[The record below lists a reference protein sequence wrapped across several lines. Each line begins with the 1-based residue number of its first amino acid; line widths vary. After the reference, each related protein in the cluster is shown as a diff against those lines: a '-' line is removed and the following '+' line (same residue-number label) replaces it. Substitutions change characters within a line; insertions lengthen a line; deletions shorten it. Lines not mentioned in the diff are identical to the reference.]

1 MFATA
6 YAIPDVLVF
15 AGAALLII
23 TGALGVIVMKN
34 PVHSALS
41 LILALL
47 GVAVAFLAQNADFLA
62 AVEIIVYAGAIVVL
76 FLFVIMF
83 LGVDKS
89 NHPYVEPLVGQRW
102 LAALGVLVTMSGII
116 TLMASSHWVSGVLS
130 SSTGGVALATGAGN
144 VTQLGDSVFTTYLL
158 SFEATSG
165 LLIIAVVGAVLLAR
179 RERPADSD
187 VDVDVDI
194 DVDIDGTGRVGGGEV
209 SEGEWWVVNERT
221 SEEVES

>member
-15 AGAALLII
+15 AGAALLIV

-89 NHPYVEPLVGQRW
+89 NHPHVEPLVGQRW
-102 LAALGVLVTMSGII
+102 LAALGVLVTMAGVV

-158 SFEATSG
+158 SFEATAG

-187 VDVDVDI
+187 VDVDVT
-194 DVDIDGTGRVGGGEV
+194 VGGTGPVGGGEDP
-209 SEGEWWVVNERT
+209 EGEWWVVNEQT

>member
-1 MFATA
+1 MLATV

-15 AGAALLII
+15 VTSAFLILVGAV
-23 TGALGVIVMKN
+23 GVIAMTN

-41 LILALL
+41 LIMCLL
-47 GVAVAFLAQNADFLA
+47 GVAVAFLEQSADFLA

-89 NHPYVEPLVGQRW
+89 RHPHVEPLLGQRW
-102 LAALGVLVTMSGII
+102 FAGLGVAI
-116 TLMASSHWVSGVLS
+116 TVAGVIFLMASSHWVSGVPS
-130 SSTGGVALATGAGN
+130 TSTGGTALVTGAGN

-158 SFEATSG
+158 AFEATAG

-179 RERPADSD
+179 RERHFEVDESVGLGDDEGIAADDFMTNVTSSD
-187 VDVDVDI
+187 LMDQTAEFD
-194 DVDIDGTGRVGGGEV
+194 
-209 SEGEWWVVNERT
+209 S
-221 SEEVES
+221 